1 MIALVRIALSRPY
14 TFVVLALLL
23 LIIGPLAALRTPTDI
38 FPDIRI
44 PVIGVV
50 WQYTG
55 LPPDQ
60 MSGRITTPFQRALTT
75 TVNDIEHI
83 VANSYNGVGIIKIF
97 FQPNVDIRTANA
109 QVTAIS
115 QTMLKQMPPGATPPL
130 ILNYSAST
138 VPIIQVALSGEGL
151 TEQNLADIGI
161 NQLRTPLVTVPG
173 AAIPYPFGGKQRQ
186 VQIDLNSAALQA
198 RGLSGQDVANA
209 LAAQNLITPVGT
221 QKIGG
226 FEYVIQLNNS
236 PLKMEDL
243 GNLPIKA
250 VNGAMVYVHDVASV
264 RDGNPPQTN
273 IVHVDGNRSVL
284 MMVLKAGSISTL
296 DIIAGIKQKVIDV
309 KNSLPDAL
317 KIGFIGDQSIFVR
330 GAITGV
336 AYEGVIAALLTSVMI
351 LLFLGSWRSTI
362 IIATSIPLAVL
373 GAIVMLSAIGETLN
387 IMTLGGLALAVG
399 ILVDDA
405 TVTIENINY
414 HLEQGKAVELSIM
427 DGANQI
433 VTPAFV
439 SLLCIC
445 IVFVPMFF
453 LQGVARFLFVPMA
466 EAVMFA
472 MVWSFV
478 LSRTLVPTMAKYLLQ
493 PHTDHDEQT
502 RPPSRNPL
510 VQFQRSFEARFER
523 IRGGYRELL
532 SLAMQRRPVFVI
544 GFLGLVAVSFLLVPF
559 LGRNFFPSVD
569 SGSILMHARA
579 QIGTRVEETANQFA
593 EVQKVIRKIIP
604 PGEIDT
610 LADNIGMPISGIN
623 MTYNNTGVI
632 GPQDG
637 DIQIKLKEGH
647 RPTAGYVQALR
658 EQLPRAFP
666 GMTFAFL
673 PADIVSQILNFGAPA
688 PLDLQVRGANL
699 TANFAYANKLL
710 SRIRRIPGIADA
722 RIQQSPNN
730 PSFNIDVDRTRAQ
743 YVGLTER
750 DVTNSLVV
758 NLAGSS
764 QVAPTYYLNPDN
776 GVSYSI
782 VMQTPQYQIDSMS
795 ALETLPITAGG
806 PVAPILGGIAN
817 ITRTTSNAVVSQY
830 DIQPMVQIYATP
842 QGRDLGAVAADVQ
855 AVIADTAKEVPKGS
869 SVLLLGQVQTM
880 HSAFSGLLFGLLAA
894 IVLIYLLIV
903 VNFQSWSDPF
913 VIITALPAALAGIV
927 WMLFATHT
935 TLSVPALTGAIMCM
949 GVATANSVLVISFAR
964 ERYEQLGDPIAAA
977 IDAGFVRFRPVLM
990 TALAMIIGMTP
1001 MALGLGEGGEQNA
1014 PLGRAVI
1021 GGLIFATIATLMFVP
1036 VVFSMVHKMQGV
1048 KAHDGSAPH
1057 WRSRMP
1063 TESRS
1068 PVSRRRLGIFG
1079 LVASIV
1085 AVLVVVTGIRARE
1098 DTEAKLQEWTDNQA
1112 IPTVA
1117 VVLPDA
1123 QGA

>member
-1 MIALVRIALSRPY
+1 MIAQALMAGALPARNACSMIGLVRIALSRPY

-60 MSGRITTPFQRALTT
+60 MAGRITTPFQRALTT

-83 VANSYNGVGIIKIF
+83 VANSYNGFGIVKIF

-115 QTMLKQMPPGATPPL
+115 QTLIKAMPPGATPPL

-151 TEQNLADIGI
+151 TEQNLADFGI

-186 VQIDLNSAALQA
+186 VQIDLDSSALQA

-221 QKIGG
+221 QKIGE
-226 FEYVIQLNNS
+226 FEYNIQLNNS
-236 PLKMEDL
+236 PLKMAEL
-243 GNLPIKA
+243 GDLPIKT
-250 VNGAMVYVHDVASV
+250 VNGAMVYVRDVASV

-273 IVHVDGNRSVL
+273 IVHVNGNRSVL

-309 KNSLPDAL
+309 KDQLPEAL
-317 KIGFIGDQSIFVR
+317 RIGFIGDQSIFVR

-362 IIATSIPLAVL
+362 IIAVSIPLSVL

-405 TVTIENINY
+405 TVTIENINW
-414 HLEQGKAVELSIM
+414 HLEHGKDVEPAIM
-427 DGANQI
+427 DGARQI

-453 LQGVARFLFVPMA
+453 LTGVARFLFVPMA

-472 MVWSFV
+472 MLWSFI
-478 LSRTLVPTMAKYLLQ
+478 LSRTLVPTMAKYLLK
-493 PHTDHDEQT
+493 PHAPHSEEGAST
-502 RPPSRNPL
+502 SRNPL
-510 VQFQRSFEARFER
+510 VRFQRAFEARFER
-523 IRGGYRELL
+523 VRGTYRALL
-532 SLAMQRRPVFVI
+532 SLAMQRRPLFVT
-544 GFLGLVAVSFLLVPF
+544 GFLGLVGLSFLLVPF

-569 SGSILMHARA
+569 SGSILMHVRT
-579 QIGTRVEETANQFA
+579 QIGTRVEESANQFA
-593 EVQKVIRKIIP
+593 DVQKAIRKIIP
-604 PGEIDT
+604 PDEIDT

-637 DIQIKLKEGH
+637 DIQIKLREGH
-647 RPTAGYVQALR
+647 RPTADYVQALR
-658 EQLPRAFP
+658 EHLPRAFP

-688 PLDLQVRGANL
+688 PIDLQIRGADVN
-699 TANFAYANKLL
+699 ANFAYANRLL
-710 SRIRRIPGIADA
+710 ARIRHIPGIADA
-722 RIQQSPNN
+722 RIQQSAGN
-730 PSFNIDVDRTRAQ
+730 PTFNIDVDRTRAQ

-758 NLAGSS
+758 NLAGSA
-764 QVAPTYYLNPDN
+764 QVAPTYFLNPDN

-782 VMQTPQYQIDSMS
+782 VMQTPQFQIDSLS
-795 ALETLPITAGG
+795 ALETLPITAAGTAT
-806 PVAPILGGIAN
+806 PPILGGIAR
-817 ITRTTSNAVVSQY
+817 ISRATSSAVVSQY
-830 DIQPMVQIYATP
+830 DIQSMVQIYATP
-842 QGRDLGAVAADVQ
+842 QGRDLGAVATDVR
-855 AVIADTAKEVPKGS
+855 AAIADTAKEVPKGS
-869 SVLLLGQVQTM
+869 SVVLLGQVQTM
-880 HSAFSGLLFGLLAA
+880 NSAFSGLLFGLLAA
-894 IVLIYLLIV
+894 VVLIYLLIV

-913 VIITALPAALAGIV
+913 VIVTALPAALAGIV
-927 WMLFATHT
+927 WMLFITHT

-964 ERYEQLGDPIAAA
+964 ERYEELGDPVAAA
-977 IDAGFVRFRPVLM
+977 IEAGFVRFRPVLM
-990 TALAMIIGMTP
+990 TALAMVIGMTP
-1001 MALGLGEGGEQNA
+1001 MALALGEGGEQNA
-1014 PLGRAVI
+1014 PLGRAVV
-1021 GGLIFATIATLMFVP
+1021 GGLILATIATLMFVP
-1036 VVFSMVHKMQGV
+1036 VVFSMVHKKLPPKSV
-1048 KAHDGSAPH
+1048 TAPEPSH
-1057 WRSRMP
+1057 A
-1063 TESRS
+1063 T
-1068 PVSRRRLGIFG
+1068 
-1079 LVASIV
+1079 
-1085 AVLVVVTGIRARE
+1085 
-1098 DTEAKLQEWTDNQA
+1098 
-1112 IPTVA
+1112 
-1117 VVLPDA
+1117 
-1123 QGA
+1123 